1 MKCKFKSNVI
11 VSALLVLALVLQT
24 ILIPT
29 AAKTVSAED
38 NSDNPDPNFHIYIAF
53 GQSNM
58 EGNPPIED
66 EDLEIDEEHYLM
78 MQTADG
84 NAKREVGKWY
94 PAVPPLANSNSNL
107 SIADHFG
114 RNVLA
119 LKQAEN
125 PDVKVGILVVA
136 VAGSSIKG
144 FDKDTYEGYYA
155 NEADWMK
162 NIVKQYGGNPYQR
175 IIDMAKLAQKDGV
188 IKGIIMHQGET
199 DAGDSQWANKVK
211 KIYDDMIKDLDLGD
225 NIPLL
230 GGQLVRENAN
240 IAKLP
245 TVSDNFYMISAE
257 GLEGQA
263 DGLHFTSANNRE
275 FGKRY
280 AEKMV
285 EVEPQYTFGQPV
297 YTWSAD
303 NKKVTAK
310 RVCNELSYYVE
321 EETVDV
327 TETITKQA
335 TATETGTKVY
345 TSKAFSNPA
354 FTVQTKTET
363 IPVVSGGTSAP
374 TPTQAPVQTPVQTPT
389 QAPISEATP
398 EPTPAKPTAS
408 VGTLK
413 LSSVKCK
420 KNTKIIT
427 GKVSQKKATVKIKVG
442 NKPVKRATVK
452 GNVFTLKL
460 SSKLK
465 AKTKITITVSKK
477 KYKTLKKAYIVK

>member
-1 MKCKFKSNVI
+1 MKCKFKSNII
-11 VSALLVLALVLQT
+11 VAALLVLALVLQT
-24 ILIPT
+24 VFVPT
-29 AAKTVSAED
+29 SSKTVSAE
-38 NSDNPDPNFHIYIAF
+38 DNPDPNFHIYIAF

-84 NAKREVGKWY
+84 NKDREVGQWY
-94 PAVPPLANSNSNL
+94 PAKPPLANSNSKL

-119 LKQAEN
+119 LKQSTN

-136 VAGSSIKG
+136 VAGSKIEG
-144 FDKDTYEGYYA
+144 FDKDTYEDYYA
-155 NEADWMK
+155 NEADWMQ
-162 NIVKQYGGNPYQR
+162 NIAKQYGGNPYQR
-175 IIDMAKLAQKDGV
+175 IIDMAKKAQKDGV
-188 IKGIIMHQGET
+188 IKGIIMHQGESN
-199 DAGDSQWANKVK
+199 AGDAKWTSKVK

-230 GGQLVRENAN
+230 AGQLVHKSDMVE
-240 IAKLP
+240 KLP
-245 TVSDNFYMISAE
+245 EQSENFHVISAD
-257 GLEGQA
+257 GLEGQS

-275 FGKRY
+275 LGKRY

-285 EVEPQYTFGQPV
+285 EVEPQYTFGDPV

-303 NKKVTAK
+303 NTKVTAK

-327 TETITKQA
+327 TATITQQPST
-335 TATETGTKVY
+335 TATGTKVY
-345 TSKAFSNPA
+345 TSNAFKNSA

-363 IPVVSGGTSAP
+363 IPVLAGNTAAP
-374 TPTQAPVQTPVQTPT
+374 TIA
-389 QAPISEATP
+389 SS
-398 EPTPAKPTAS
+398 PTPAPEVTP
-408 VGTLK
+408 VVDTLK
-413 LSSVKCK
+413 LSAVKCK
-420 KNTKIIT
+420 KNTKKIT
-427 GKVSQKKATVKIKVG
+427 GKVSQKNATVKIKVG
-442 NKPVKRATVK
+442 KKAAKKATVK
-452 GNVFTLKL
+452 GNSFTLKL
-460 SSKLK
+460 TSKLK

-477 KYKTLKKAYIVK
+477 NYKTLKKTYTVK